1 VLLGLLPGS
10 PTPAVVAVVP
20 APAVVP
26 VVPVDPDEPDDPDD
40 PEVAG
45 TDTERFMVELLPLA
59 VVPEIVLVAFPPVAM
74 PPAADPPL
82 PPAPPFAFD
91 VDDDDD
97 VNVGEAVDIPPPAT
111 AITGTVHIEATRIPR
126 SLCFIASPLFFL
138 LCKGEGKFPL
148 PLPLHV
154 AIVQC
159 LLQAVAVVT

>member
-126 SLCFIASPLFFL
+126 SLCFMASPLFFL